1 VVEVWLPYGKS
12 DVSVKVRDEDL
23 LGTVQMNESMGSVNP
38 QADIERA
45 VRSPVSGKRLSETVH
60 SDDTVVIVVGMS
72 EPKVIVTVLWSVL
85 KELRLAGVKDS
96 NVTVLVGSKAGAST
110 NRDEIFSS
118 VTEDYREVKTVLHDH
133 LARDAVLLGET
144 NSGIAV
150 YVNKAF
156 AESRVRLLVGEI
168 SVDCL
173 TGYTGGPETLL
184 QGAAGIQ
191 TVRQCY
197 AKIVDSNSKVGVTEQ
212 NPVFEDMRRIA
223 EVARVDC
230 AVDAVL
236 NSRREL
242 VAAFAGGLDDVFP
255 QGARLI
261 DEMCKVKIDRKAELA
276 VVSAG
281 GVPYD
286 TDLYGAYRAIHTA
299 LDLVKKD
306 GSLVFVAEC
315 AGGFGN
321 RIFYEW
327 MTRFRDTKEMES
339 EIKKNFEIGAEVAYF
354 LSKALEYS
362 RIYLVSVMPDYYA
375 NGVFRMRTA
384 RTVNAALQL
393 AIRAVGK
400 DSKISVVPHG
410 SNIVPIVPRHPLT

>member
-1 VVEVWLPYGKS
+1 MVEVWLPYGKT

-23 LGTVQMNESMGSVNP
+23 LGTIQLNERPGSVNP
-38 QADIERA
+38 RADIERA
-45 VRSPVSGKRLSETVH
+45 VRSPLGRKRLSETVH
-60 SDDTVVIVVGMS
+60 SDDTVVIVLGMS
-72 EPKVIVTVLWSVL
+72 EPTVAVPVLDFVL
-85 KELRLAGVKDS
+85 KELRLAAVKDS
-96 NVTVLVGSKAGAST
+96 NVTVLVGSKVGSST
-110 NRDEIFSS
+110 NREQIFTL
-118 VTEDYREVKTVLHDH
+118 VKDNYREVKTVLHDH
-133 LARDAVLLGET
+133 LAKDAVFLGET
-144 NSGIAV
+144 SSGIAV

-156 AESRVRLLVGEI
+156 AESKVKLVVGEI
-168 SVDCL
+168 SANCL
-173 TGYTGGPETLL
+173 TAYTGGPETLL
-184 QGAAGIQ
+184 KGAAGIQ

-197 AKIVDSNSKVGVTEQ
+197 AKIVDSNSKAGVVEQ
-212 NPVFEDMRRIA
+212 NPVFEGMRRIA
-223 EVARVDC
+223 EVAKVDY

-242 VAAFAGGLDDVFP
+242 VAALAGGLDDVFL
-255 QGARLI
+255 QGVRLI
-261 DEMCKVKIDRKAELA
+261 DEMCKVQTDRKAEVA

-286 TDLYGAYRAIHTA
+286 IDLYGAYRAIHTA
-299 LDLVKKD
+299 LDFVEKD
-306 GSLVFVAEC
+306 GALVLVAEC

-327 MTRFRDTKEMES
+327 MTRFRDSKDMEN

-400 DSKISVVPHG
+400 DSKIFVVPHG
-410 SNIVPIVPRHPLT
+410 SNIVPIVPSAY